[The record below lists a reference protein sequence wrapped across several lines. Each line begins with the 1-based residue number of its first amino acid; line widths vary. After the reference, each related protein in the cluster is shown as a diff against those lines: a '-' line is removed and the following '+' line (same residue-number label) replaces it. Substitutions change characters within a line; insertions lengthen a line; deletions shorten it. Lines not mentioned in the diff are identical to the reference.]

1 MRFSSTFDLLKGGRK
16 NRCGNAVDR
25 VCLFTGTCFFTNRSR
40 PFLFYW
46 QIEILPESRLGK
58 RSTCFN
64 VEKKIW
70 QRRHISSSPFRRLQ
84 SVQQQ
89 RNRDYRQRPIGF
101 PEQAPPP
108 RALAPPLL
116 RCGFG
121 GGIRPRNLSFSFC
134 FFCCWV
140 RFFFFRSFLLGLFVF
155 CCFFLCRAPPRV
167 YFRGPF
173 DRVRVP
179 GVSFRR
185 LRGHFWN
192 VLFLL
197 ERFVAITSPFAFS
210 RIRCRSLYRAFLF
223 FFVLFLLFF
232 LQYPF

>member
-1 MRFSSTFDLLKGGRK
+1 MATLSIEFASSRELVSL
-16 NRCGNAVDR
+16 
-25 VCLFTGTCFFTNRSR
+25 
-40 PFLFYW
+40 

-140 RFFFFRSFLLGLFVF
+140 RFFFFRSFLLGLLGLFVF
-155 CCFFLCRAPPRV
+155 CCFFCVVHHLGSISVGRSIESASRV
-167 YFRGPF
+167 FRSAASAATSGTF
-173 DRVRVP
+173 
-179 GVSFRR
+179 F
-185 LRGHFWN
+185 FYWN
-192 VLFLL
+192 VSLRSRLL
-197 ERFVAITSPFAFS
+197 LPSVVFGVGRFTEHF
-210 RIRCRSLYRAFLF
+210 CF